1 MVAYRGAKDG
11 SSKWNCIFGS
21 KAGKHRR
28 IRMIGNQTLGAID
41 RCLTRIPNVK
51 VDLQGN
57 IYEVICE
64 LRFLNE
70 VETWGVVGDGK

>member
-1 MVAYRGAKDG
+1 
-11 SSKWNCIFGS
+11 
-21 KAGKHRR
+21 
-28 IRMIGNQTLGAID
+28 MIGNQTLGAID